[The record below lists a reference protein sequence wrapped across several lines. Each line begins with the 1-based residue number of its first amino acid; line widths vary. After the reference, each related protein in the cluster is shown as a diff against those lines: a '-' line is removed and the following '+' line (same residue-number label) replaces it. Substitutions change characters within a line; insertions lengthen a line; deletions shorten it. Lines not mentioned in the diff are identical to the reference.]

1 MNEIYLTVAGNVVAD
16 PDARVTRTGV
26 PFAVFRV
33 ASTVRRLNPQ
43 TREYEDAATNYV
55 NVTAFRALGA
65 NVAAS
70 LSKGDPV
77 VVHGRMRV
85 NQFVRADNSH
95 GTTVEIDAY
104 SIGHDL
110 ARGTSTFT
118 RVSRAQVDTS
128 DRMADEEVQAAHD
141 AASSPRDADPLTDGY
156 QVSDPAPESSFATV

>member
-1 MNEIYLTVAGNVVAD
+1 MNEIYVTVAGNVVGD
-16 PDARVTRTGV
+16 PDVRATKTGV

-55 NVTAFRALGA
+55 NVTAFRALGT
-65 NVAAS
+65 NVAKS
-70 LSKGDPV
+70 LTKGDPV

-104 SIGHDL
+104 NIGHDL

-118 RVSRAQVDTS
+118 KVSRAQVDTS

-141 AASSPRDADPLTDGY
+141 AANAVDDGDPVTDGY
-156 QVSDPAPESSFATV
+156 ELSDSAPQGGFATD